1 MENKNNTTTQPS
13 TQPSTQPAPTT
24 PTALPTQSNSANVAE
39 PSIRSE
45 MPSSSEMPSD
55 NNVQPNSLFE
65 VNINKSS
72 GTMDNMDTMD
82 TRPDNLMSNNK
93 PDLNKDTIQ
102 SNNRMNTLQSDN
114 RMNTLQS
121 DNINTVKD
129 TTMDNNFNKVAPK
142 DAHDNMVK
150 HTIHDNMNIHNYSN
164 RPTVSEEYRGIV
176 IVKKESNKSVILKW
190 IGWLILM
197 CVFVIIILWWINSFN
212 SHSCSKILDTSS
224 DVRMYKKQ
232 VSWRK
237 PLTQVRMFS
246 D

>member
-13 TQPSTQPAPTT
+13 TQSSTQPSTQSMQPAPT
-24 PTALPTQSNSANVAE
+24 ALSTRSISDTVAE
-39 PSIRSE
+39 PSMRTE
-45 MPSSSEMPSD
+45 MQSSTEMPSD

-65 VNINKSS
+65 VNVNKSS
-72 GTMDNMDTMD
+72 NNMGTMDTMD
-82 TRPDNLMSNNK
+82 NRPDNLMNDNK
-93 PDLNKDTIQ
+93 PDLN
-102 SNNRMNTLQSDN
+102 MNDN
-114 RMNTLQS
+114 KPDL
-121 DNINTVKD
+121 NINTIQRDDINTIQK
-129 TTMDNNFNKVAPK
+129 TTMNNNFNKVAPR

-150 HTIHDNMNIHNYSN
+150 HTMHDNMNIHNSSN
-164 RPTVSEEYRGIV
+164 RPTVVEEYRGVV

-224 DVRMYKKQ
+224 DVRRYKKN

-237 PLTQVRMFS
+237 PLTQVRMFN